1 MGSGV
6 TVLNKGKTM
15 AKIFKSGKYNGFFRQ
30 LMFLAVLITIG
41 LLIFLRLKFFVGA
54 ALGAFTLYMV
64 FRTWMFRLTEKLH
77 WKPWVAGLAVTGFC
91 FVLLSAIGYAAYTII
106 ANEMPS
112 VDTSHLVDGAKSL
125 VGKVNNLFGVKVV
138 TPDTALEKSGSV
150 ATKVV
155 GAVFNTT
162 YSFVA
167 NIFMMLIIVYFM
179 FTKGRKME
187 CYVYRYSPFHGDSLA
202 TIKREVKNIVFSNA
216 VGIPLIMVA
225 QTIVS
230 SIMYWAV
237 GMDNY
242 LFWGFLTALCG
253 LIPLVGSGIV
263 YMLIAIYYLLAGN
276 YWIAAIVFLYGI
288 LIISNTD
295 NVIRIVLMHKVN
307 NTHPLIVIFG
317 VIIGIPMFGFWG
329 IIFGPL
335 FLSIFFLLIR
345 IYYAEYRLLLPQDE
359 AESYAGLRFSE
370 NRAPLVPSADAV
382 SQVDGAALR
391 TAHIDTEAIAEA
403 VEEQQSALL
412 SGDPCDCAP
421 PADEK
426 KHKHESRFMDRFR
439 KDKKKNL

>member
-1 MGSGV
+1 
-6 TVLNKGKTM
+6 M
-15 AKIFKSGKYNGFFRQ
+15 AIIFKSGKYNDFFRQ

-41 LLIFLRLKFFVGA
+41 ILIFLRLQFFVGA

-64 FRTWMFRLTEKLH
+64 FRTWMFRLTEKLR
-77 WKPWVAGLAVTGFC
+77 WKPWIAGVAVTGFC
-91 FVLLSAIGYAAYTII
+91 FVLLSGIGYAAYTII
-106 ANEMPS
+106 AREMPS
-112 VDTSHLVDGAKSL
+112 VDASKLVDGAKSL
-125 VGKVNNLFGVKVV
+125 VAKANNMFGMKLV

-150 ATKVV
+150 AGKVV

-187 CYVYRYSPFHGDSLA
+187 CYVYRYSPFHGESLA

-230 SIMYWAV
+230 SILYWAV
-237 GMDNY
+237 GMENY

-253 LIPLVGSGIV
+253 LIPLIGSGIV
-263 YMLIAIYYLLAGN
+263 YMLVAIYYLIAGS
-276 YWIAAIVFLYGI
+276 YWIAAIVFLYGV

-359 AESYAGLRFSE
+359 AESYAGLGFSE
-370 NRAPLVPSADAV
+370 NRAPFIPAADSV
-382 SQVDGAALR
+382 SEVGSGTLQ
-391 TAHIDTEAIAEA
+391 TAHIDRQAIAEA
-403 VEEQQSALL
+403 VEEQKSTLL
-412 SGDPCDCAP
+412 NGDPCDCVKP
-421 PADEK
+421 PSDK
-426 KHKHESRFMDRFR
+426 KPRHEGKFMDRFR
-439 KDKKKNL
+439 KDNKENL